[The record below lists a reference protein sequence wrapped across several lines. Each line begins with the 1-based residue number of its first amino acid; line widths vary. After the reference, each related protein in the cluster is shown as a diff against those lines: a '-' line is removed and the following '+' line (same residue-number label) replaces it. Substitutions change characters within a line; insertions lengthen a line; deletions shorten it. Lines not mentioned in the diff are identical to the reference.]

1 MKQNLLHEN
10 LHSPISNEAD
20 SASSKLALSD
30 FNEADSDSSKS
41 KSASVDEADS
51 ASPEYESAS
60 FAVTVCALNHHNNK
74 SLPNTY
80 TLLTT

>member
-51 ASPEYESAS
+51 ASLKSDSAS
-60 FAVTVCALNHHNNK
+60 LQ
-74 SLPNTY
+74 Y
-80 TLLTT
+80 